1 MIHNALKSGGGAMS
15 PYHPTSFS
23 VSSDG
28 KTATLSGITQRPTGV
43 FYTGGNG
50 SKYIGQYITTPD
62 GSVIRNSVYG
72 TNALGQPNFFSM
84 TGVYDSVGQTFTLSA
99 DSNMYSTPFNQYLS
113 VNYFYIF

>member
-15 PYHPTSFS
+15 PYHPTAFS

-28 KTATLSGITQRPTGV
+28 KTVTLSGITRRPTGV

-50 SKYIGQYITTPD
+50 RTYIGQYITTPD
-62 GSVIRNSVYG
+62 GSVIRSSVYG
-72 TNALGQPNFFSM
+72 TDPLGRPDFFNM

-99 DSNMYSTPFNQYLS
+99 DSNIYSTPFNQYGS
-113 VNYFYIF
+113 VDYFYIF